1 MPSEEED
8 QGPPAYTKDAIPD
21 TVHPPIKASSSS
33 SPTLSLAPPTNFLTI
48 VRDINAIK
56 GRYTIDPSMP
66 EPPGATPVAG
76 DDGKFLNL
84 SIVSDYGSI
93 DAVVDLIRNYNANG
107 PALLAL
113 DSRYGSI
120 TIAVVRSIYTLTCV
134 PACLAYPN
142 RTAS

>member
-8 QGPPAYTKDAIPD
+8 RAPPAYTKDATPD

-33 SPTLSLAPPTNFLTI
+33 SPTLSLVPPTKFLTI
-48 VRDINAIK
+48 VRDINPIK

-66 EPPGATPVAG
+66 EPPGAAPVAG
-76 DDGKFLNL
+76 DDGKFLNM

-93 DAVVDLIRNYNANG
+93 DAVVDLIRNDNANG

-113 DSRYGSI
+113 DSRYGSV
-120 TIAVVRSIYTLTCV
+120 TIAVVRTIYTLTCV
-134 PACLAYPN
+134 PACLAYSNP
-142 RTAS
+142 TAF